1 LCHIS
6 AIKFLAG
13 GDMGYKQ
20 IEPNMT
26 FAEVSLL
33 KSMEHNRSL
42 KRLEK
47 INNVINWSQV
57 EEILLFHYTV
67 GTGREGADAYSPLML
82 LKGLLLQKW
91 YRIDSDPELEN
102 QINDRISFKKFIGLS
117 FDQHSPDHSTFS
129 RFRGRLSKEAMNRI
143 NSVVLQQFSRKGL
156 TINEGVAID
165 ARLVQSASHPISNE
179 EIKKQKEKRDTPEGK
194 LDKNGNLLKF
204 SRDLESDWTVKNNI
218 PHYGLKEHAC
228 VDTNHGFVLATELTP
243 ASVND
248 SIYLPY
254 CVTASFHT
262 GDPIGKVYADKGYYG
277 EPNRSF
283 LQMNGIEDG
292 IMRKDTRSTK
302 LTDYEKER
310 NKGISKKRYI
320 VEQYFGLSH
329 LHTHAFRARFTR
341 IVKNVLDALFRQ
353 MAFNLFRGGRILG
366 TV

>member
-1 LCHIS
+1 
-6 AIKFLAG
+6 
-13 GDMGYKQ
+13 MGYKR
-20 IEPNMT
+20 IEQNMT

-47 INNVINWSQV
+47 INSVIDWSQV
-57 EEILLFHYTV
+57 EEILMAHYTV
-67 GTGREGADAYSPLML
+67 GSSREGADAYPPLML

-102 QINDRISFKKFIGLS
+102 QINDRISFKKFMGLF
-117 FDQHSPDHSTFS
+117 FDQQSPDHSTFS
-129 RFRGRLSKEAMNRI
+129 RFRGRLSKEAMTRI

-156 TINEGVAID
+156 TINEGVAVD

-179 EIKKQKEKRDTPEGK
+179 EIKKQREKRETPEGK
-194 LDKNGNLLKF
+194 LDKNGKLLKF
-204 SRDLESDWTVKNNI
+204 SRDLDSDWIIKNDK
-218 PHYGLKEHAC
+218 PHYGLKEHAS
-228 VDTNHGFVLATELTP
+228 VDVDHGFVLSTELTP
-243 ASVND
+243 ASVSD
-248 SIYLPY
+248 SIYLPQ
-254 CVTASFHT
+254 CIASSCHT
-262 GDPIGKVYADKGYYG
+262 EDPIGKVYADKGYYG
-277 EPNRSF
+277 EPNRGF
-283 LQMNGIEDG
+283 LHMNGSADC

-329 LHTHAFRARFTR
+329 LHTNAFRARFTR
-341 IVKNVLDALFRQ
+341 IIKNSIDGFFRQ

>member
-1 LCHIS
+1 
-6 AIKFLAG
+6 
-13 GDMGYKQ
+13 MGYKQ
-20 IEPNMT
+20 IDRNMT

-47 INNVINWSQV
+47 ISQVINWSQV
-57 EEILLFHYTV
+57 EEILMAHYTV
-67 GTGREGADAYSPLML
+67 GSSREGADAYPPLML

-91 YRIDSDPELEN
+91 YGIDSDPELEN

-129 RFRGRLSKEAMNRI
+129 RFRGRLSKEAMNLI
-143 NSVVLQQFSRKGL
+143 NSAVLQQFSRKGL
-156 TINEGVAID
+156 VINEGVAVD

-179 EIKKQKEKRDTPEGK
+179 EIQKQREKIETPEGK

-204 SRDLESDWTVKNNI
+204 SRDLDSDWIIKNEK
-218 PHYGLKEHAC
+218 PHYGLKEHTA
-228 VDTNHGFVLATELTP
+228 VDVDHGFVLSTDLTP
-243 ASVND
+243 ASVSD
-248 SIYLPY
+248 TIYLPH
-254 CVTASFHT
+254 CIAASCHT
-262 GDPIGKVYADKGYYG
+262 EAPIGKVYADKGYYG
-277 EPNRSF
+277 EPNRDF
-283 LQMNGIEDG
+283 LNMNGIADG
-292 IMRKDTRSTK
+292 IMRRDTKSTK

-329 LHTHAFRARFTR
+329 LHSRAFRARFTR
-341 IVKNVLDALFRQ
+341 RVKNVIDALFRQ

>member
-1 LCHIS
+1 
-6 AIKFLAG
+6 
-13 GDMGYKQ
+13 MGYKQ
-20 IEPNMT
+20 IDQNMT

-47 INNVINWSQV
+47 INRVINWSKV
-57 EEILLFHYTV
+57 EEILMSHYTV
-67 GTGREGADAYSPLML
+67 GTSREGADAYPPLML
-82 LKGLLLQKW
+82 LKGLLLEKW

-102 QINDRISFKKFIGLS
+102 QINDRISFKKFLGLS

-143 NSVVLQQFSRKGL
+143 NSAVLQQFSQQGL
-156 TINEGVAID
+156 TINEGIAVD

-179 EIKKQKEKRDTPEGK
+179 EIKKQREKRETPEGK

-204 SRDLESDWTVKNNI
+204 SRDLDSDWVVKKGVF
-218 PHYGLKEHAC
+218 HYGFNEHAS
-228 VDTNHGFVLATELTP
+228 VDTDYGFVLATELTP

-254 CVTASFHT
+254 CVAASNHT
-262 GDPIGKVYADKGYYG
+262 EGPIKKVYADKGYYG

-283 LQMNGIEDG
+283 LHMNGIADG
-292 IMRKDTRSTK
+292 IMRRDTRSTR
-302 LTDYEKER
+302 LTEYEKER

-329 LHTHAFRARFTR
+329 LHTNAFRARFTR
-341 IVKNVLDALFRQ
+341 LIKNSIDGFFRQ